1 MFFLLIIY
9 KYGIIK
15 ENLKDFPADVF
26 IAPGQGVP
34 AGGFPD
40 DILLHRRQGVP
51 ACGFPDD
58 IFIALMARRAGWRF
72 SQRYFIA
79 PVAAC
84 RLAVCTYGII
94 KTDRLPCGG

>member
-15 ENLKDFPADVF
+15 ENLKDFP
-26 IAPGQGVP
+26 
-34 AGGFPD
+34 D

-51 ACGFPDD
+51 ACGFPADV
-58 IFIALMARRAGWRF
+58 FIAPMARRAGWRF